1 MTTLAEDVRGEIA
14 MAALGATERQRVEA
28 RQAAFACAN
37 AVVLD
42 EGAVQAMIA

>member
-1 MTTLAEDVRGEIA
+1 MTTFAEDVRGEIA